1 MTYTKYPQACK
12 ALMAF
17 MLEADNFNPWI
28 AVGAGLSHALPQR
41 LRQEPD
47 LDRRSEEHA
56 SSARRRSARLTA
68 GGLGSVGEKAAT
80 AIADFVVLD
89 MFANYCTGR
98 EDVKGS
104 IAIAERQ
111 LKRIYR

>member
-1 MTYTKYPQACK
+1 
-12 ALMAF
+12 MAF

-28 AVGAGLSHALPQR
+28 
-41 LRQEPD
+41 E
-47 LDRRSEEHA
+47 
-56 SSARRRSARLTA
+56 SAQGYLTQCLTAYDKNPIWTADPKNKVFAKRRSARDRRRA
-68 GGLGSVGEKAAT
+68 RLGRRESAT